1 MKTFFFE
8 RIGSS
13 GYNEIKTQSFR
24 VLPEAAEISA
34 PATTPKEEIM
44 TMRILVPVDGSASSR
59 AAVRFLAGRETMLGQ
74 NPEIELLTVQNVVPQ
89 RLVEMLSLESLESY
103 YRTEGERVFESLRG
117 EIRAAG
123 FQAKEVVRGGEPGKV
138 IAKEAE
144 DLDADLIVMGSRGQS
159 LWKSLFLGSV
169 SNAVLA
175 ESKRPLLLLRDEV
188 PKTGDR
194 LRVGIA
200 VDGSAYGEAA
210 TDYVLA
216 HKDFFG
222 ADPDFRVLHVV
233 RDYQTLVATTSVE
246 YVMPTVTTE
255 EFEKSTA
262 EEFEKT
268 VEPVLKRFEQA
279 DVPVQAEKLT
289 GFASDAIAE
298 YAKSELD
305 ILVIG
310 SHGYGNF
317 KSAVLG
323 STAMHIAA
331 ECKVPLLVVRH

>member
-1 MKTFFFE
+1 
-8 RIGSS
+8 
-13 GYNEIKTQSFR
+13 
-24 VLPEAAEISA
+24 
-34 PATTPKEEIM
+34 M

-89 RLVEMLSLESLESY
+89 RIVEMLSLESLESY
-103 YRTEGERVFESLRG
+103 YRAEGERVFESLRG

-233 RDYQTLVATTSVE
+233 RDYETLVATTSVE
-246 YVMPTVTTE
+246 YVMPTVTSE

-268 VEPVLKRFEQA
+268 VAPVLERFEKA
-279 DVPVQAEKLT
+279 DVPVQAEKLS
-289 GFASDAIAE
+289 GFPSEAIAK
-298 YAKSELD
+298 YAKNELD
-305 ILVIG
+305 LLVIG

-331 ECKVPLLVVRH
+331 ECKVPLLVVRR

>member
-1 MKTFFFE
+1 
-8 RIGSS
+8 
-13 GYNEIKTQSFR
+13 
-24 VLPEAAEISA
+24 
-34 PATTPKEEIM
+34 M

-74 NPEIELLTVQNVVPQ
+74 NPEIELLTVQNIVPQ
-89 RLVEMLSLESLESY
+89 RIVDMLSLESLESY

-123 FQAKEVVRGGEPGKV
+123 FQAKEIVRGGEPGKV

-188 PKTGDR
+188 PATGDR

-233 RDYQTLVATTSVE
+233 ATTSVE
-246 YVMPTVTTE
+246 YVMPTVSTE

-268 VEPVLKRFEQA
+268 VKPVLERFEKA
-279 DVPVQAEKLT
+279 DVPVQAEKLR
-289 GFASDAIAE
+289 GFASDAIAQ
-298 YAKSELD
+298 YAKNELD
-305 ILVIG
+305 LLVIG

-331 ECKVPLLVVRH
+331 ECKVPLLVVRR

>member
-1 MKTFFFE
+1 M
-8 RIGSS
+8 
-13 GYNEIKTQSFR
+13 
-24 VLPEAAEISA
+24 
-34 PATTPKEEIM
+34 
-44 TMRILVPVDGSASSR
+44 
-59 AAVRFLAGRETMLGQ
+59 
-74 NPEIELLTVQNVVPQ
+74 
-89 RLVEMLSLESLESY
+89 
-103 YRTEGERVFESLRG
+103 
-117 EIRAAG
+117 
-123 FQAKEVVRGGEPGKV
+123 

-200 VDGSAYGEAA
+200 VDGSSYGEAA

-216 HKDFFG
+216 HKNFFG

-233 RDYQTLVATTSVE
+233 RDYETLVATTSVE
-246 YVMPTVTTE
+246 YVMPTVTSE

-268 VEPVLKRFEQA
+268 VAPVLERFEKA
-279 DVPVQAEKLT
+279 DVPVQAEKLS
-289 GFASDAIAE
+289 GFPSEAIAK
-298 YAKSELD
+298 YAKNELD
-305 ILVIG
+305 LLVIG

>member
-1 MKTFFFE
+1 M
-8 RIGSS
+8 
-13 GYNEIKTQSFR
+13 
-24 VLPEAAEISA
+24 
-34 PATTPKEEIM
+34 
-44 TMRILVPVDGSASSR
+44 
-59 AAVRFLAGRETMLGQ
+59 
-74 NPEIELLTVQNVVPQ
+74 
-89 RLVEMLSLESLESY
+89 
-103 YRTEGERVFESLRG
+103 
-117 EIRAAG
+117 
-123 FQAKEVVRGGEPGKV
+123 
-138 IAKEAE
+138 
-144 DLDADLIVMGSRGQS
+144 
-159 LWKSLFLGSV
+159 
-169 SNAVLA
+169 
-175 ESKRPLLLLRDEV
+175 
-188 PKTGDR
+188 
-194 LRVGIA
+194 
-200 VDGSAYGEAA
+200 
-210 TDYVLA
+210 LA